1 MGKVH
6 TSAFLRPSVW
16 HEPAKLAIV
25 NKLQSS
31 IIEDVRTWAN
41 LMQNTDDSNLFDQFK
56 QFVQQHDQY
65 RNLNFKNTFPDL
77 AQYI

>member
-6 TSAFLRPSVW
+6 TSAWLRPSVW
-16 HEPAKLAIV
+16 STPAKLAIV

-31 IIEDVRTWAN
+31 TIEDVRVWSN
-41 LMQNTDDSNLFDQFK
+41 LMQNTDNSNLFDQFK
-56 QFVQQHDQY
+56 QFVQRHDQY
-65 RNLNFKNTFPDL
+65 RNLDFKNTFPDL